1 MSYAFRPMFLPDE
14 EEAMANMDA
23 TVKLMHAVAKM
34 QFQAAAVKAALDF
47 EALIANLKNELADA
61 AGIEAE
67 LELTFPSE
75 RSHELQQRARGLDRI
90 KKALRLAEAAR
101 DFVRVYDD
109 VTRPR

>member
-1 MSYAFRPMFLPDE
+1 MS
-14 EEAMANMDA
+14 NMDSA
-23 TVKLMHAVAKM
+23 VKLLHAVAKL
-34 QFQAAAVKAALDF
+34 QFQAGAVKVALDF
-47 EALIANLKNELADA
+47 DALIANLKGELDDA

-75 RSHELQQRARGLDRI
+75 RSPQLQQRARGLERI

-101 DFVRVYDD
+101 EFVRVYDD